1 MWSWLSKLASA
12 CLGPVQ
18 RYARMRKDEDGSD
31 DGRGG
36 VADGLLWSR
45 DLGRHAAGE
54 FSFAVVQANEALED
68 HSQVETGAAATFVG
82 VYDGH
87 GGAEAARFI
96 SDHLF
101 AHLIQAMDNAILV
114 PVTEW
119 ILIIGRA
126 YQYSWSF
133 AIASLAQET
142 GTISEDVVR
151 SAFSATEEGFLS
163 LVRRTQ
169 FIKPLIAAVGSCC
182 LVGIIWRGT
191 LYVANLGDS
200 RAVVGCLGRSNKIVA
215 EQLTTDHNA
224 SLEEVRRELI
234 SRHPDDSQIV
244 VLKQGVWRIKG
255 IIQVSRTIGDA
266 YLKRREF
273 ALDPSITRFRLSEP
287 LRRPVLTSEPSICTR
302 VLCPQDKF
310 LIFASD
316 GLWEHLT
323 NQQAVE
329 IVHRNPRAGIAKR
342 LVRSAL
348 KQAARKREMRYDDL
362 KKVEKG
368 VRRFFHDDI
377 TVVVVYVDHGLA
389 QGRDSSVPELSVRG
403 FVDSVTPSRFSGL
416 TAEP

>member
-1 MWSWLSKLASA
+1 MFSWLSRIASA
-12 CLGPVQ
+12 CLGPAR
-18 RYARMRKDEDGSD
+18 RYARTRKDEDGGD
-31 DGRGG
+31 NGGG

-68 HSQVETGAAATFVG
+68 HSQVETGSAATFVG

-87 GGAEAARFI
+87 GGADAARFI

-101 AHLIQAMDNAILV
+101 AHLI
-114 PVTEW
+114 
-119 ILIIGRA
+119 R
-126 YQYSWSF
+126 
-133 AIASLAQET
+133 LARESET
-142 GTISEDVVR
+142 VSEEVVR
-151 SAFSATEEGFLS
+151 GAFSATEEGFLT

-169 FIKPLIAAVGSCC
+169 FLKPMIAAVGSCC
-182 LVGIIWRGT
+182 LVGIIWRGV

-200 RAVVGCLGRSNKIVA
+200 RAVVGYLGRTNKITA
-215 EQLTTDHNA
+215 EQITRDHNA
-224 SLEEVRRELI
+224 CKEEVRQELI

-244 VLKQGVWRIKG
+244 VLKHGVWRIKS

-287 LRRPVLTSEPSICTR
+287 LRRLVLTAEPSICTR
-302 VLCPQDKF
+302 VLSLQDQF
-310 LIFASD
+310 VIFASD

-323 NQQAVE
+323 NQQAVD
-329 IVHRNPRAGIAKR
+329 IVYKNPRAGIAKR
-342 LVRSAL
+342 LVNTAL
-348 KQAARKREMRYDDL
+348 KEAARKREMRFVDL

-377 TVVVVYVDHGLA
+377 TVVVVYIDHELL
-389 QGRDSSVPELSVRG
+389 QEKNVSVPELSVRG
-403 FVDSVTPSRFSGL
+403 FVDSVGPSRFSGFD
-416 TAEP
+416 AIS